1 MKGDVRKAAPVVQH
15 VGDYDMSQRKTLGFS
30 LKKFKVE

>member
-1 MKGDVRKAAPVVQH
+1 MKGDVRKAAPFVQQER
-15 VGDYDMSQRKTLGFS
+15 DYDMRQRKTLGFS

>member
-1 MKGDVRKAAPVVQH
+1 MKGDVRKAEPVVQQ
-15 VGDYDMSQRKTLGFS
+15 VGDYDMCQRKTLGFS